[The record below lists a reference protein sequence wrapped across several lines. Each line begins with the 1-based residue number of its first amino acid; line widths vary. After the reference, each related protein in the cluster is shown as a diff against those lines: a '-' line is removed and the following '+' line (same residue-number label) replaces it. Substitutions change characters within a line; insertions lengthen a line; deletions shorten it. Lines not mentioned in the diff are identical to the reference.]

1 MKTQEQFNIPENEPP
16 VESFK
21 HILCSKVLWT
31 NILVFIAFAVQKRY
45 GFIID
50 ESLQA
55 QLLMIINVILRFFTK
70 EPLGWK

>member
-1 MKTQEQFNIPENEPP
+1 MTNNPVPSDEPP
-16 VESFK
+16 LESVK

-31 NILVFIAFAVQKRY
+31 NILAFIAFAIQKHY
-45 GFIID
+45 GFMID

-55 QLLMIINVILRFFTK
+55 QLLMIINIILRFFTK